1 MELTYGGFHRV
12 VPEGPSSSSG
22 KEGNAM
28 GNPEIIGSYG
38 SAGFILNSISTR
50 RTTKPTSSPLEV
62 SVSMLREGFV
72 ENVPY
77 SGGYCLILDLRSAPL
92 FLP

>member
-1 MELTYGGFHRV
+1 MELTCGGFHRIG
-12 VPEGPSSSSG
+12 PEGSFSSSG

-28 GNPEIIGSYG
+28 GNPEMIGSYG

-62 SVSMLREGFV
+62 SVSMWREGFV

-77 SGGYCLILDLRSAPL
+77 SAGYSLI
-92 FLP
+92 